1 MHQRA
6 KEVHSLLSIAK
17 CRDLDY
23 YEREVIDGR
32 EDYLS
37 ESGTSPGQWVG
48 SLAAADGY
56 AGIAQRD
63 HLARAFS
70 GVHPAGFKMTAH
82 DLTVPGFDMTL
93 SPSKSVSLLW
103 ALGSDDDARSVEASL
118 YAARREVERFLE
130 ADGCFVRRGHAGAS
144 VEHGNGFFGAVFL
157 HRTSRLG
164 DPGIHLHW
172 TVFNVTE
179 GPDGRRTA
187 LDARHLYRLR
197 YTAEAVFQATL
208 RRELVERRGV
218 VFDEIDRHGVAEI
231 VGISS
236 DMRKAFSG
244 RRAEIVAE
252 MDRRGVHSGDGARV
266 AALATRKAKP
276 VGITEAE
283 LRESW
288 RQKALDHSFDL
299 SQVPRIARATAL
311 SVTDDALAASVT
323 LEHATFD
330 RSDAIR
336 ACANAGRQGAS
347 LDEILARA
355 GAFLAAP
362 LAIEVGEDRWTTQE
376 ILDLERSV
384 VDVAAAPRRSALM
397 AEPVSVRAA
406 LEARP
411 SMSDEQRRMVEE
423 LTASGRSLDVV
434 IGRAGTGKTFSLD
447 AVREAYEESGHR
459 VFGTALAARAA
470 RQLQLGAGIRSTTAH
485 ALLNQLDTGRVRF
498 RKGDVLVVDEVGMMG
513 TRTLAALVGQAHR
526 EGAKTILVGDHKQL
540 PEIEAGGL
548 LAALAERVP
557 VIELTQNRRQQ
568 DPAERFI
575 VQALRKG
582 LAELAV
588 RRLDSIGHVTVAH
601 NADALRDQ
609 LVLDWW
615 QHRSDNREV
624 LMGAAHRS
632 DVRDLNA
639 RAHALLEA
647 SGAVGPV
654 VAEVDDLRL
663 CQGDQVMALKNRYD
677 IGILNGDVGEIVGAV
692 GQVVDVRIESGEIRH
707 LPLDYVTDHLAHAYA
722 RTIHKNQGL
731 TCEVGLVLADDTLFA
746 EAGYTM
752 LTRATDETHLYAVVG
767 AHDLDQDGYPLA
779 HIVQSLSTSRA
790 KTAAIDYM
798 EELQR

>member
-1 MHQRA
+1 
-6 KEVHSLLSIAK
+6 
-17 CRDLDY
+17 
-23 YEREVIDGR
+23 
-32 EDYLS
+32 
-37 ESGTSPGQWVG
+37 
-48 SLAAADGY
+48 
-56 AGIAQRD
+56 
-63 HLARAFS
+63 
-70 GVHPAGFKMTAH
+70 MTAH

-103 ALGSDDDARSVEASL
+103 ALGSDDDARQVEAGL
-118 YAARREVERFLE
+118 DAARAEVERFLE

-144 VEHGNGFFGAVFL
+144 VEHGSGFFGAVFM

-197 YTAEAVFQATL
+197 YTGEAVFQATL
-208 RRELVERRGV
+208 RRELVERHGV

-231 VGISS
+231 AGISS

-244 RRAEIVAE
+244 RRAEIIAE

-266 AALATRKAKP
+266 AALATRRAKP

-283 LRESW
+283 LREGW

-299 SQVPRIARATAL
+299 SRVPRVARTTAL
-311 SVTDDALAASVT
+311 SVSDDELAASVT

-336 ACANAGRQGAS
+336 ACANAARQGVS
-347 LDEILARA
+347 LDEILTRA
-355 GAFLAAP
+355 DAFLETP
-362 LAIEVGEDRWTTQE
+362 MAIDLGEGRWTTQE
-376 ILDLERSV
+376 MLDLERSV
-384 VDVAAAPRRSALM
+384 IDVAAAPRH
-397 AEPVSVRAA
+397 VTSVASPAAVRTA

-411 SMSDEQRRMVEE
+411 SMSAEQRRMVEE
-423 LTASGRSLDVV
+423 LTSSGRPLDVV

-485 ALLNQLDTGRVRF
+485 ALLSQLDSGRMWF
-498 RKGDVLVVDEVGMMG
+498 REGDVLVVDEVGMMG

-526 EGAKTILVGDHKQL
+526 SGAKTIVVGDHKQL

-548 LAALAERVP
+548 LASLANRTP

-575 VQALRKG
+575 VQALRNG
-582 LAELAV
+582 QAELAV
-588 RRLDSIGHVTVAH
+588 RRLDALGHVTVAH

-609 LVLDWW
+609 MVLDWW
-615 QHRSDNREV
+615 QHHADGRDV
-624 LMGAAHRS
+624 LMGAGHRS
-632 DVRDLNA
+632 DARALNA
-639 RAHALLEA
+639 RAHALLES
-647 SGAVGPV
+647 SGDVGPL
-654 VAEVDDLRL
+654 VAEIDDLRL
-663 CQGDQVMALKNRYD
+663 CKGDQVITLKNRYD
-677 IGILNGDVGEIVGAV
+677 LGILNGDVGEIIGAV
-692 GQVVDVRIESGEIRH
+692 SEIIDVRLDNGETRH
-707 LPLDYVTDHLAHAYA
+707 LPLDYVTDHLTHAYA

-731 TCEVGLVLADDTLFA
+731 TCEVGLLLADDTLFA
-746 EAGYTM
+746 EAGYTQ
-752 LTRATDETHLYAVVG
+752 LTRGTHENHLYAVVG
-767 AHDLDQDGYPLA
+767 AHDLDQDGYPLE
-779 HIVQSLSTSRA
+779 HVLQSLTTSRA
-790 KTAAIDYM
+790 KTAAIDLL
-798 EELQR
+798 EGLER

>member
-1 MHQRA
+1 M
-6 KEVHSLLSIAK
+6 LSIAK

-23 YEREVIDGR
+23 YELEVIDGR

-56 AGIAQRD
+56 AGTALRD

-70 GVHPAGFKMTAH
+70 GVHPDGFKMTAH

-103 ALGSDDDARSVEASL
+103 ALGSDDDARSVEAGL

-130 ADGCFVRRGHAGAS
+130 ADGCFVRRGHTGAS
-144 VEHGNGFFGAVFL
+144 VEHGNGFFGAVFM
-157 HRTSRLG
+157 HRTSLLG

-231 VGISS
+231 VGINA

-244 RRAEIVAE
+244 RRAQIVAE
-252 MDRRGVHSGDGARV
+252 MDRRGVHCGDGARV
-266 AALATRKAKP
+266 AALATRTAKP
-276 VGITEAE
+276 VGVTEAE
-283 LRESW
+283 LREGW

-299 SQVPRIARATAL
+299 SRVPRVARTAAL
-311 SVTDDALAASVT
+311 SVSDDELALAVT
-323 LEHATFD
+323 NEHATFD

-347 LDEILARA
+347 LDEILTRA
-355 GAFLAAP
+355 DAFLATP
-362 LAIEVGEDRWTTQE
+362 LAIDLGEGRWTTQE
-376 ILDLERSV
+376 IVNLERSV
-384 VDVAAAPRRSALM
+384 VDVAAAPRRIALT
-397 AEPVSVRAA
+397 ADPLAVRAS

-423 LTASGRSLDVV
+423 LTSSGRPLDVV

-447 AVREAYEESGHR
+447 AVREAYESSDHR

-485 ALLNQLDTGRVRF
+485 AMLNQLATGRVRF
-498 RKGDVLVVDEVGMMG
+498 REGDVLVVDEVGMMG

-526 EGAKTILVGDHKQL
+526 AGAKTIIVGDHKQL

-548 LAALAERVP
+548 LAALSERVP
-557 VIELTQNRRQQ
+557 VIELTQNRQQ

-588 RRLDSIGHVTVAH
+588 RRLDSLGHVTVAH

-615 QHRSDNREV
+615 QHRGDGRDV

-654 VAEVDDLRL
+654 VAEIDDLRL
-663 CQGDQVMALKNRYD
+663 CEDDRVMALKNRYD
-677 IGILNGDVGEIVGAV
+677 IGVLNGDVGEIVGAT
-692 GQVVDVRIESGEIRH
+692 GDVIDIRIENGEIRH

-731 TCEVGLVLADDTLFA
+731 TCEVALVLADDTLFA

-752 LTRATDETHLYAVVG
+752 LTRATQETHLYAVVG

-779 HIVQSLSTSRA
+779 HVVQSLSTSRA
-790 KTAAIDYM
+790 KTAAIDFM
-798 EELQR
+798 EGHQR